1 MSTNGTDSEEKL
13 SIRQRKALP
22 HLITS
27 DSLAEG
33 ARRAN
38 ISRTTVY
45 RWMDDDEF
53 RTELKRLRDEAAELA
68 QTEIKG
74 MMLDA
79 AMVIRDALD
88 DENPSVRLRAAAATL
103 NLSLKTIHGMDV
115 EKRINLLSDAVQ
127 LSKDRPY

>member
-1 MSTNGTDSEEKL
+1 
-13 SIRQRKALP
+13 
-22 HLITS
+22 
-27 DSLAEG
+27 
-33 ARRAN
+33 
-38 ISRTTVY
+38 
-45 RWMDDDEF
+45 MDDDDF
-53 RTELKRLRDEAAELA
+53 RRELKRLRDEAAELA

-115 EKRINLLSDAVQ
+115 EKRLNRLTDAVE

>member
-1 MSTNGTDSEEKL
+1 
-13 SIRQRKALP
+13 
-22 HLITS
+22 
-27 DSLAEG
+27 
-33 ARRAN
+33 
-38 ISRTTVY
+38 
-45 RWMDDDEF
+45 MDDDEF
-53 RTELKRLRDEAAELA
+53 RTQLKRLRDEAAELA

>member
-13 SIRQRKALP
+13 SIKQRKALP
-22 HLITS
+22 HLVTS

-33 ARRAN
+33 ARRAH

-45 RWMDDDEF
+45 RWMDDDDF

-74 MMLDA
+74 LMLDA

-103 NLSLKTIHGMDV
+103 NLSLKTIHGLNV
-115 EKRINLLSDAVQ
+115 EKRLNRIDDAMA
-127 LSKDRPY
+127 LEKETPW

>member
-1 MSTNGTDSEEKL
+1 
-13 SIRQRKALP
+13 
-22 HLITS
+22 
-27 DSLAEG
+27 
-33 ARRAN
+33 
-38 ISRTTVY
+38 
-45 RWMDDDEF
+45 MDDDEF

-79 AMVIRDALD
+79 TMVIRDALD

-115 EKRINLLSDAVQ
+115 EKRINRLSDAVE
-127 LSKDRPY
+127 LSKERPF